1 MGSLDRANL
10 DHIGSSALRF
20 WRLGVYLL
28 WTVPLMPVQAV
39 GLALRRRWVVTF
51 PRLYHRCCRRILGIE
66 VRVIGQPATARPV
79 LFAANHISYLDIT
92 VLGSLLDASFIAK
105 TEIASWPLFGWLAR
119 LQRSVF
125 IDRRARS
132 TARQRDSIAA
142 RLAAGEALILFPEGT
157 SGDGNRLL
165 PFKSALFSV
174 ADHIAGP
181 GAIHRGAIHGGA
193 IHRGAI
199 HRGAIHGGAGAVTV
213 QPVSIAYTRLDGM
226 PLGRGLRPFIAWY
239 GSMSLAPHLWRMLGL
254 GRLEVVVEF
263 HSPTTLAACGSRK
276 NLARYCEERVAE
288 GLAGALSGRRE
299 APERDGPLPEQRLP
313 VAA

>member
-1 MGSLDRANL
+1 VGFAAVRW
-10 DHIGSSALRF
+10 IGRK
-20 WRLGVYLL
+20 V
-28 WTVPLMPVQAV
+28 
-39 GLALRRRWVVTF
+39 
-51 PRLYHRCCRRILGIE
+51 E
-66 VRVIGQPATARPV
+66 ARPV

-105 TEIASWPLFGWLAR
+105 TEVAGWPLFGWLAR

-132 TARQRDSIAA
+132 TAHQRDSIAA
-142 RLAAGEALILFPEGT
+142 RLAAAEALILFPEGT
-157 SGDGNRLL
+157 SGDGVRLL

-174 ADHIAGP
+174 ADHA
-181 GAIHRGAIHGGA
+181 AT
-193 IHRGAI
+193 
-199 HRGAIHGGAGAVTV
+199 GAVTV

-226 PLGRGLRPFIAWY
+226 PIGRALRPFFAWY
-239 GSMSLAPHLWRMLGL
+239 GAMSLAPHLWRMLGL

-263 HSPTTLAACGSRK
+263 HPPTSLAACGSRK
-276 NLARYCEERVAE
+276 ALARYCEERVAE

-299 APERDGPLPEQRLP
+299 TPEADAPPSERRWP